1 MADFLF
7 YDLKVAALLVVFYLF
22 WKLLAARETFHR
34 LNRVVLLSTMVLS
47 LVLPLCVFTLH
58 KTVELSDPPLPKTVP
73 ALINELESPEVH
85 QPHSKDFQMSK
96 GIDWRGILDGPSG
109 GVLFL
114 LYLSGTLFCLARTL
128 YSIYSVRRLYHRCEL
143 HEAPQLTQLAGGK
156 VVVAVTEDDVSPF
169 SWMRTIILNRADF
182 AEGNPALLA
191 HECGHIRNHHS
202 VDVIIVDVLTAL
214 QWFNPVIWF
223 LRQDLRTIH
232 EYEADAAVVSQGFN
246 RYQYLQLLIRKAA
259 GCGGYSIANG
269 INDSTLKKRITM
281 MLKNKTPKHGWMRL
295 LYVVPVIALSLAATA
310 KTVVEYTIKY
320 NSSTVTL
327 DNEAF
332 ISFSPTLVNRAHPQ
346 TGGAY
351 VISIPKD
358 IQQKNKEELQVIAQ
372 KTGNS
377 ALDMFMNEENGHYK
391 VAYYKATTTMMLNG
405 KEFDERSLPNL
416 KADDVLMV
424 EGSSQANGKSTLNF
438 ITNPYKLS
446 DADFRRW
453 VHRQRLAGVSDG
465 DLMQKLLNIG
475 PVPRK
480 HILMANDE
488 YRNAKYNGKNEVDE
502 VAGEEPIFNT
512 PENLAQFPGGTE
524 KLMEFMMRNLKYPKE
539 AINLG
544 MTGRVIV
551 QFVVEKDGT
560 LTNLKVVKSIEPKSD
575 DKMENKT
582 QQDSSGQAA
591 DIVINSYKN
600 EDLADNKEEVA
611 SPSKLLDEEALRVV
625 RLMPK
630 WIPAKQQGKVVR
642 SRFAVPVIFRLN

>member
-1 MADFLF
+1 MTDFLI
-7 YDLKVAALLVVFYLF
+7 YDLKVAVLLVVFYLF
-22 WKLLAARETFHR
+22 WQLLASHETFHR
-34 LNRVVLLSTMVLS
+34 LNRMVLLSTIVLS
-47 LVLPLCVFTLH
+47 LTLPLCVVTFH
-58 KTVELSDPPLPKTVP
+58 KTVEVAELPSKSSTSILP
-73 ALINELESPEVH
+73 NEAGTPDL
-85 QPHSKDFQMSK
+85 QQTTIG
-96 GIDWRGILDGPSG
+96 GIHEREGVAWRGLLEGPFGS
-109 GVLFL
+109 VLFL
-114 LYLSGTLFCLARTL
+114 LYLSGAVFCFARTL
-128 YSIYSVRRLYHRCEL
+128 YSIYSVRRLISKCEL
-143 HEAPQLTQLAGGK
+143 HDAPQLTQLAGGK
-156 VVVAVTEDDVSPF
+156 VVVAVAEKDVSPF
-169 SWMRTIILNRADF
+169 SWMRTIIMNQTDF
-182 AEGNPALLA
+182 EESNAALLA

-202 VDVIIVDVLTAL
+202 VDVLFVDVLTAL
-214 QWFNPVIWF
+214 QWFNPVVWF

-295 LYVVPVIALSLAATA
+295 LYIVPVIALSLAATA
-310 KTVVEYTIKY
+310 KKVVEYTIKY
-320 NSSTVTL
+320 NSSTITL
-327 DNEAF
+327 DNDAF

-346 TGGAY
+346 AGGAY

-358 IQQKNKEELQVIAQ
+358 IQQKNKEELQVISKKA
-372 KTGNS
+372 GNS
-377 ALDMFMNEENGHYK
+377 ALDMFMNEENGQYK

-424 EGSSQANGKSTLNF
+424 EGGSQANGKTTLNF

-582 QQDSSGQAA
+582 QQDNSGQAA